1 MSKIIKIFVFIF
13 GAAAVVCLT
22 IGYSHIFL
30 AIDDEDGAEMVLD
43 VAPGTSLKKLSK
55 ELFEL
60 GLVKDSEIFYYYV
73 RSFAKGKSVKVGEYS
88 VKKSMSPA
96 EIWSVI
102 SSGHS
107 VDRIFTI
114 REGLNSFEIAQI
126 FEKSGFGSA
135 DEFLKLVF
143 DKELAGKLTGVEA
156 FSLEGYLFPDT
167 YKFNKYIGTKELIA
181 VLVSR
186 ATKVIGE
193 VRKANPTKMTIPT
206 MVTMASI
213 IEKETGNP
221 SERVLISSVIHNR
234 LAKGMKLQMDPT
246 VIYGYWR
253 KTGKYIEN
261 IRRKDLLEPNDFN
274 TYTFYGLPSGP
285 ISNPGKESLY
295 AALNPEKSGYL
306 YFVSKNEGSHIFS
319 ETLKDH
325 NSAVNTFQVNQKNRS
340 GKSWRDLKTKPK
352 SSKSNQV
359 KR

>member
-1 MSKIIKIFVFIF
+1 MSKIIKIFFFIL
-13 GAAAVVCLT
+13 GISGAVVLWVS
-22 IGYSHIFL
+22 YSNIFL
-30 AIDDEDGAEMVLD
+30 AIDDEENSEMILD
-43 VAPGTSLKKLSK
+43 VKPGTSLGRLSK
-55 ELFEL
+55 DLFEM
-60 GLVKDSEIFYYYV
+60 GLIKNPDIFYYYV
-73 RSFAKGKSVKVGEYS
+73 RGFAKGKVVKAGEYS
-88 VKKSMSPA
+88 VKKSMSAA

-107 VDRIFTI
+107 MDRVFTI

-143 DKELAGKLTGVEA
+143 DKDFAGKLTGVEA

-167 YKFNKYIGTKELIA
+167 YKFNKYIGTKELIS
-181 VLVSR
+181 VLVNR
-186 ATKVIGE
+186 AVKIIQE
-193 VRKANPTKMTIPT
+193 VRRLTPTKMTIPT

-261 IRRKDLLEPNDFN
+261 IRRKDLLEPNDYN
-274 TYTFYGLPSGP
+274 TYTFYGLPVGP

-295 AALNPEKSGYL
+295 AALNPEKTGYL

-325 NSAVNTFQVNQKNRS
+325 NKAVGTFQLDQKNRQ
-340 GKSWRDLKTKPK
+340 GKSWRDLKKKSKIKPT
-352 SSKSNQV
+352 V

>member
-1 MSKIIKIFVFIF
+1 MSRIIKIFVFIV
-13 GAAAVVCLT
+13 GIAVTVGVWV
-22 IGYSHIFL
+22 GYSNVFL
-30 AIDDEDGAEMVLD
+30 AIDDEDNAEMVLD
-43 VAPGTSLKKLSK
+43 VEPGTTLRKLSK

-60 GLVKDSEIFYYYV
+60 GLLKDPDLFYYYV
-73 RSFAKGKSVKVGEYS
+73 RLFATGKTVKIGEYS
-88 VKKSMSPA
+88 VKKSMSPV
-96 EIWSVI
+96 EIWNVI

-126 FEKSGFGSA
+126 FEKSGLGTA
-135 DEFLKLVF
+135 DEFLKVVF
-143 DKELAGKLTGVEA
+143 NKELAGKLTGVEA

-167 YKFNKYIGTKELIA
+167 YKFNKYIGTKELIT
-181 VLVSR
+181 VLVNR
-186 ATKVIGE
+186 AVRVIGE
-193 VRKANPTKMTIPT
+193 VRRATPTKMTVPT

-274 TYTFYGLPSGP
+274 TYTFYGLPAGP
-285 ISNPGKESLY
+285 ISNPGKESMH
-295 AALNPEKSGYL
+295 AALNPEKTGYL

-319 ETLKDH
+319 ESLKDH
-325 NSAVNTFQVNQKNRS
+325 NKAVDTFQLNQKNRS
-340 GKSWRDLKTKPK
+340 GKSWRDLKKK
-352 SSKSNQV
+352 SKQV